1 MGETWLLEVRVALV
15 LQKCAASVMDLVP
28 AHRPQ
33 RRAALLL
40 ALAAAASAASI
51 TRRSVGQRCVVPLL
65 LRPRAGRA
73 EIYDGS
79 SPLELV
85 DDVAAAIEREF
96 YDASL
101 TKSAT
106 WRAAVNAA
114 RERALDADGAA
125 AGPAIVAD
133 LCKATGDPYTRFLP
147 PQLAAALRST
157 AASGAAATGGVGLR
171 LAAEDAVVAEVLPA
185 SPASRSPLRAGDA
198 LVAVDDVKVATAAAA
213 AAALRGA
220 PGTRVSVVFSR
231 DGRPA
236 SATLERALVAAP
248 PEVELLSVDEGGYA
262 IVAVRGI
269 SGATATG
276 LDAALEAARRRG
288 AARFALDLRG
298 DGGGNVDG
306 ALDAAALFLGGSAL
320 VATVKTRAA
329 TEARVAPR
337 GPPRYSEPLAV
348 LVDRGTASAAEL
360 LAGAL
365 QARKRAVLVGGA
377 RTYGKARIQRAL
389 DLPGGGSVLVSRASY
404 LTPDGVDLNGVGLKA
419 DVLCDG
425 DARACLAGDPRTR
438 L

>member
-1 MGETWLLEVRVALV
+1 M
-15 LQKCAASVMDLVP
+15 VP
-28 AHRPQ
+28 AHRPHG
-33 RRAALLL
+33 RAALLL
-40 ALAAAASAASI
+40 ALAAAASAASL

-65 LRPRAGRA
+65 LRPRPARA
-73 EIYDGS
+73 EVYDGS

-101 TKSAT
+101 MKSAA
-106 WRAAVNAA
+106 WRAAVAAA

-125 AGPAIVAD
+125 SGPAIVAD

-171 LAAEDAVVAEVLPA
+171 LAAEDAAVAE
-185 SPASRSPLRAGDA
+185 
-198 LVAVDDVKVATAAAA
+198 VATAAAA

-220 PGTRVSVVFSR
+220 PGTRVAVAF
-231 DGRPA
+231 
-236 SATLERALVAAP
+236 ATAGPRRRRRALVAAA
-248 PEVELLSVDEGGYA
+248 PEVELLSVDEG
-262 IVAVRGI
+262 
-269 SGATATG
+269 ATRSSPS
-276 LDAALEAARRRG
+276 EASPARQPPASTPRWRPRG
-288 AARFALDLRG
+288 AGRGAFALDLRG

-348 LVDRGTASAAEL
+348 LVDRGTASASEL

-404 LTPDGVDLNGVGLKA
+404 LTPDGADLNGVGLKA

-425 DARACLAGDPRTR
+425 DARACLASDPRTR

>member
-1 MGETWLLEVRVALV
+1 MV
-15 LQKCAASVMDLVP
+15 LQKCST
-28 AHRPQ
+28 
-33 RRAALLL
+33 
-40 ALAAAASAASI
+40 AAASAASL

-65 LRPRAGRA
+65 LRPRAARA

-101 TKSAT
+101 MKSGA
-106 WRAAVNAA
+106 WRAAVAAA

-125 AGPAIVAD
+125 AGPAI
-133 LCKATGDPYTRFLP
+133 
-147 PQLAAALRST
+147 LAAALRST

-185 SPASRSPLRAGDA
+185 PPASRSPLAGDA
-198 LVAVDDVKVATAAAA
+198 LVAVDDVKIATAAAA

-220 PGTRVSVVFSR
+220 PGTRVSVAFCATARR
-231 DGRPA
+231 DGDA
-236 SATLERALVAAP
+236 EGFAA
-248 PEVELLSVDEGGYA
+248 PEVELLH
-262 IVAVRGI
+262 RP
-269 SGATATG
+269 
-276 LDAALEAARRRG
+276 RRRAG
-288 AARFALDLRG
+288 GRAAPWRARFALDLRATAA
-298 DGGGNVDG
+298 NVDG

-348 LVDRGTASAAEL
+348 LVDRGTASAADCAAEL

-404 LTPDGVDLNGVGLKA
+404 LTPDGADLNGVGLKA

-425 DARACLAGDPRTR
+425 DARACLASDPRTR

>member
-1 MGETWLLEVRVALV
+1 MV
-15 LQKCAASVMDLVP
+15 LQNCSAT
-28 AHRPQ
+28 
-33 RRAALLL
+33 
-40 ALAAAASAASI
+40 AAASAASL

-65 LRPRAGRA
+65 LRPRAARA

-101 TKSAT
+101 MKSGA
-106 WRAAVNAA
+106 WRAAVAAA

-125 AGPAIVAD
+125 AGPAIVAE

-171 LAAEDAVVAEVLPA
+171 LAAEDAVAAEPPA
-185 SPASRSPLRAGDA
+185 STPRWRP
-198 LVAVDDVKVATAAAA
+198 
-213 AAALRGA
+213 RGA
-220 PGTRVSVVFSR
+220 G
-231 DGRPA
+231 
-236 SATLERALVAAP
+236 
-248 PEVELLSVDEGGYA
+248 
-262 IVAVRGI
+262 
-269 SGATATG
+269 
-276 LDAALEAARRRG
+276 ARRG
-288 AARFALDLRG
+288 SLDLRG

-348 LVDRGTASAAEL
+348 LAAEL

-404 LTPDGVDLNGVGLKA
+404 LTPDGADLNGVGLKA
-419 DVLCDG
+419 DVLSDG
-425 DARACLAGDPRTR
+425 DARACLASDPRTR